1 MNWLGGTKPLHER
14 RVWGLKPS
22 QSLVLMISR
31 CWNGSQSRQG
41 KMDANKFSV
50 FRRSGTTNTK
60 IYNCYWKTEEGKST
74 QSASSSFIQEIDA
87 HIDLTQ
93 DKWFWPFEETMDSQ
107 EPRSQVLLKAPI
119 SSFFT
124 PELDL
129 FLSLGMS
136 RSHLARTLSSDPN
149 FFTGSLEN
157 QIITKFHAIMSK

>member
-1 MNWLGGTKPLHER
+1 
-14 RVWGLKPS
+14 
-22 QSLVLMISR
+22 
-31 CWNGSQSRQG
+31 
-41 KMDANKFSV
+41 MDLN
-50 FRRSGTTNTK
+50 
-60 IYNCYWKTEEGKST
+60 
-74 QSASSSFIQEIDA
+74 
-87 HIDLTQ
+87 Q

-119 SSFFT
+119 SSFIT

-136 RSHLARTLSSDPN
+136 MSHLARTLSSDPN